1 MVQLD
6 HLMYAVPDLAAGM
19 QHIQELT
26 GVAPAMGGSH
36 PGVGT
41 RNALLSFGNDQYLE
55 IIAPDPAQPLS
66 GTTGE
71 LLAQHA
77 RCGIRA
83 WAVASH
89 DLVAVQQ
96 SAREQQLATRDVIN
110 MARTTPDGVALAWQL
125 LFLRDTHWPF
135 FIDWQNSPHPA
146 QNAPGGC
153 ELLEFMVTVPD
164 PDSYRK
170 FMTRLGIPVTVAAGS
185 VGFTAKLNT
194 PNGVITLPSWYG

>member
-1 MVQLD
+1 MAQLD
-6 HLMYAVPDLAAGM
+6 HLMYAVPDLESGM
-19 QHIQELT
+19 QHIHELT

-36 PGVGT
+36 PGAGT

-55 IIAPDPAQPLS
+55 IIAPDPAQQLS

-96 SAREQQLATRDVIN
+96 IAQEQKLASRDVID

-125 LFLRDTHWPF
+125 LFLRDRQWPF

-146 QNAPGGC
+146 QSAPGGC
-153 ELLEFMVTVPD
+153 ELLEFMVTVPE

-170 FMTRLGIPVTVAAGS
+170 FMTRLGISVTVAAGAL
-185 VGFTAKLNT
+185 GFTATLDT
-194 PNGVITLPSWYG
+194 PNGPITLPTW